1 MDWICLMNSSP
12 ILALSWNNF
21 IQPLNTKPTFP
32 ARQQCFIFLHLRYSA
47 KLALRTMQVHFPDGL
62 RNASSAYQ
70 TNLTET
76 REFFFPL
83 FFYTAFENTA
93 VHVCTDGFYLPQ
105 PFMTFQTKR
114 SVFLFII
121 SVKPQDVLAH
131 SSKRRSPDK
140 LWLLIFAAVCWLHLA
155 FLYISKK
162 IKKFE

>member
-21 IQPLNTKPTFP
+21 IQPLNTKPKFP
-32 ARQQCFIFLHLRYSA
+32 ARQQCFIFPHLPIFSQISFENY
-47 KLALRTMQVHFPDGL
+47 
-62 RNASSAYQ
+62 ASPFSRRFEECIISSTKQ
-70 TNLTET
+70 TSLKPES
-76 REFFFPL
+76 FFPF

-93 VHVCTDGFYLPQ
+93 VHICTDGFYLPQ

-131 SSKRRSPDK
+131 SSERRSPDK
-140 LWLLIFAAVCWLHLA
+140 LWLLIFAAVC
-155 FLYISKK
+155 
-162 IKKFE
+162 